1 MRNFNRIVGSVAPR
15 PHTKYGMVVTSGGCK
30 TPLVVIR
37 NLGDAEVSIQ
47 SEIQTKLGR
56 TVETF
61 HEDHLV
67 YSLSSRDQQVF
78 KGHTSLSPV

>member
-1 MRNFNRIVGSVAPR
+1 MRNFNKIVGSVAPR
-15 PHTKYGMVVTSGGCK
+15 PHTKYGMVVTEGGNK

-37 NLGDAEVSIQ
+37 NLGADELSVQ
-47 SEIQTKLGR
+47 SNIQTKLGR

-67 YSLSSRDQQVF
+67 YCLSSRDQQVF
-78 KGHTSLSPV
+78 KGHTSLQPL